1 MEKTTV
7 AEFTRAA
14 PGCDFNRHWSRR
26 KVKRTC
32 PCCGLDRVGP
42 VKTWVRM
49 TSYQD
54 DTSNHMRCCVHCI
67 REDDAYW
74 REMWQEYYAGQGY
87 PQRVDLPV
95 RNGRRPT
102 IIPARYRR

>member
-1 MEKTTV
+1 M
-7 AEFTRAA
+7 
-14 PGCDFNRHWSRR
+14 
-26 KVKRTC
+26 KRTC